1 MARGGKVMTT
11 PWIKASAKFPWR
23 CRSLQCNCGRRKK
36 REKGRNPSL
45 IGVILGCDLLQVGC
59 KVIWGRMSRVDDVQP
74 QSFGVGNNPHNSA
87 VVNSHY
93 IVNSLKFMWLFDPFQ

>member
-1 MARGGKVMTT
+1 MDQGARQVSVAM
-11 PWIKASAKFPWR
+11 PFIAMQL
-23 CRSLQCNCGRRKK
+23 RSTKK
-36 REKGRNPSL
+36 REKGGRNPSL
-45 IGVILGCDLLQVGC
+45 IDVILGCDLLQVGC

-74 QSFGVGNNPHNSA
+74 QSFGVGNNPA